1 MSTVLQCFAQ
11 GKKPT
16 LMILPSD
23 NWCSQRY
30 FMTEFDNQGST
41 VKFVSR
47 GNLADTSAEL
57 SVSCN
62 LADASVKLESSC
74 SIAHRRSSYC
84 EGFEE
89 KCQLFLVHTGKRFC
103 LTLENSLLNLLDGI
117 VVFGAQFLFHI
128 LFDDC
133 LKD

>member
-1 MSTVLQCFAQ
+1 MKRLIICLLVAMSTVLQCFAQ
-11 GKKPT
+11 CKKPT

-30 FMTEFDNQGST
+30 FMTEFDNQSIT
-41 VKFVSR
+41 VKIPDYKAAFQDDNAAGIRFVSR

-62 LADASVKLESSC
+62 LADASAKLESSC

-89 KCQLFLVHTGKRFC
+89 RIRAVLASQQIAAC
-103 LTLENSLLNLLDGI
+103 
-117 VVFGAQFLFHI
+117 
-128 LFDDC
+128 
-133 LKD
+133 